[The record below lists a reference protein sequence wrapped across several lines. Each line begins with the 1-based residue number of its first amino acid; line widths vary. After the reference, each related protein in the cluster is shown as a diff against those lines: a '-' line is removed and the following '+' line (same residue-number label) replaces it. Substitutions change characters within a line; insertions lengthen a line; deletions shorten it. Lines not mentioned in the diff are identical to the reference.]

1 MHRSY
6 AMPFGARVETGG
18 TRFRLWAPDV
28 GSVALHLPGRAD
40 IAMAKDGDG
49 WAEAFVPGM
58 GAGARYGFRVGD
70 QVVPD
75 PASRYQPDDVHALS
89 EVIDPEAFPWSD
101 GGWSG
106 RSWEEA
112 VIYELHVGTFTPE
125 GTYRAALGKLDY
137 LADLGVT
144 AIELMPLAEF
154 PGGRGWGY
162 DGVLP
167 YAPEASYGR
176 PEDLKALVDEAH
188 GRGLMVLLDV
198 VYNHFGPEGNY
209 LHASA
214 RRFFTGRHHTPWGE
228 AINYDGADARP
239 VREFIIGNA
248 LYWLEEYHLDGLRLD
263 AVHAIKDDSAKTVL
277 EELAERAH
285 ATFPGRQI
293 HLVLENDDNAAHLLS
308 RDGKGR
314 PRHYTAQWN
323 DDIHHALHRLLT
335 NEAGGY
341 YRDYAPHPA
350 PYLVRCLTEGFAYQ
364 GEESEHRNG
373 ARRGEPSRHLP
384 PTAFV
389 SFLQNHDQIGNR
401 ALGERI
407 DALASLPMVH
417 AATALLLLAPQVPL
431 LFQGEE
437 WGASTPFLYFCDF
450 GPDLAQAV
458 RDGRQREFAHFP
470 QFQGK
475 NAAKVPDPVEAG
487 TFAASK
493 LDWSEATRPPHAHRL
508 RTMRELLSI
517 RRREIAPRLVGM
529 AGGTA
534 TAEMFGP
541 LAFRVR
547 WRLGD
552 GSMLNLI
559 ANFSAVP
566 LPGIVPGEGRLLY
579 STYGGVGALP
589 AWGVDWILDDGGS

>member
-1 MHRSY
+1 M
-6 AMPFGARVETGG
+6 RVGTRLEAGG
-18 TRFRLWAPDV
+18 TRFRLWAPDCGAV
-28 GSVALHLPGRAD
+28 GLHLPGRAD
-40 IAMAKDGDG
+40 IAMDKDAEG
-49 WAEAFVPGM
+49 WAEAFVPGV
-58 GAGARYGFRVGD
+58 GAGARYGFRIGG
-70 QVVPD
+70 QVIPD
-75 PASRYQPDDVHALS
+75 PASRHQPDDVHALS
-89 EVIDPEAFPWSD
+89 EVIDPEAFEWSD
-101 GGWSG
+101 AGWRG
-106 RSWEEA
+106 RPWEEA
-112 VIYELHVGTFTPE
+112 VVYELHVGTFTPE
-125 GTYRAALGKLDY
+125 GTFRAAQARLDY
-137 LADLGVT
+137 LAELGVT

-162 DGVLP
+162 DGVLF

-176 PEDLKALVDEAH
+176 PEDLKALIDDAH
-188 GRGLMVLLDV
+188 ARGLMVMLDV

-209 LHASA
+209 LHVSA
-214 RRFFTGRHHTPWGE
+214 KRFFTDRHHTPWGQ
-228 AINYDGADARP
+228 AVNYDGADARP
-239 VREFIIGNA
+239 VRDFVIDNA
-248 LYWLEEYHLDGLRLD
+248 LYWLEEYHFDGLRLD
-263 AVHAIKDDSAKTVL
+263 AVHAIADDSARTVL
-277 EELAERAH
+277 EELAERVRADL
-285 ATFPGRQI
+285 AGRHV
-293 HLVLENDDNAAHLLS
+293 HLVLENDDNAAHLLG
-308 RDGKGR
+308 RDGKAR

-341 YRDYAPHPA
+341 YCDYGSDPVPH
-350 PYLVRCLTEGFAYQ
+350 LVRCLTDGFAYQ
-364 GEESEHRNG
+364 GEISQHRDN

-407 DALASLPMVH
+407 DALAALPMVH

-450 GPDLAQAV
+450 GPGLARAV
-458 RDGRQREFAHFP
+458 REGRRREFAHFP
-470 QFQGK
+470 QFQGAG
-475 NAAKVPDPVEAG
+475 AAKVPDPVAPS

-493 LDWSEATRPPHAHRL
+493 LDWAESLRPPHAHRL
-508 RTMRELLSI
+508 RTLRELLSI
-517 RRREIAPRLVGM
+517 RRREVAPRLAGM

-534 TAEMFGP
+534 RAEMLGP
-541 LAFRVR
+541 RAFRVR

-552 GSMLNLI
+552 GSGLEVI

-566 LPGIVPGEGRLLY
+566 FPGIVPGDGRLLY

-589 AWGVDWILDDGGS
+589 AWGVDWFLDDKGM

>member
-1 MHRSY
+1 MHRNH

-18 TRFRLWAPDV
+18 TRFRLWAPDA
-28 GSVALHLPGRAD
+28 GAVALHLPGRAD
-40 IAMAKDGDG
+40 IAMDKDADG
-49 WAEAFVPGM
+49 WAEAFVTGV
-58 GAGARYGFRVGD
+58 GAGARYGFRVGGM
-70 QVVPD
+70 VVPD
-75 PASRYQPDDVHALS
+75 PASRHQPDDVHALS

-101 GGWSG
+101 GGWNG
-106 RSWEEA
+106 RPWEEA
-112 VIYELHVGTFTPE
+112 VIYELHVGTFTTE
-125 GTYRAALGKLDY
+125 GTFRAVLDKLDY
-137 LADLGVT
+137 LAELGIT

-154 PGGRGWGY
+154 PGRRGWGY
-162 DGVLP
+162 DGVLMF
-167 YAPEASYGR
+167 APESSYGR
-176 PEDLKALVDEAH
+176 PEDLKALVDAAH
-188 GRGLMVLLDV
+188 ARGLMVLLDV

-209 LHASA
+209 LHLSA
-214 RRFFTGRHHTPWGE
+214 RRFFTGRHHTPWGQ
-228 AINYDGADARP
+228 AVNYDGADARP
-239 VREFIIGNA
+239 VRGFVIDNA
-248 LYWLEEYHLDGLRLD
+248 LYWLEEYHFDGLRLD
-263 AVHAIKDDSAKTVL
+263 AVHAIADDSVKTVL
-277 EELAERAH
+277 EELAERVR
-285 ATFPGRQI
+285 ATFPGRHV
-293 HLVLENDDNAAHLLS
+293 HLVLENDGNAAHLLS

-323 DDIHHALHRLLT
+323 DDIHHALHRVLT

-341 YRDYAPHPA
+341 YRDYGPDPVSH
-350 PYLVRCLTEGFAYQ
+350 LMRCLTDGFAYQ
-364 GEESEHRNG
+364 GEQSEHRGN

-450 GPDLAQAV
+450 GPDLAKAV
-458 RDGRQREFAHFP
+458 REGRRREFP

-475 NAAKVPDPVEAG
+475 DAARLPDPVAPAS
-487 TFAASK
+487 FAAST
-493 LDWSEATRPPHAHRL
+493 LDWAEALEAPHAHRL
-508 RTMRELLSI
+508 RSLRELLSI
-517 RRREIAPRLVGM
+517 RRREIAPRLAGM
-529 AGGTA
+529 TGGTA
-534 TAEMFGP
+534 IAETLGA

-552 GSMLNLI
+552 GSGLSVI

-566 LPGIVPGEGRLLY
+566 LPGIVPGDGRLLY

-589 AWGVDWILDDGGS
+589 AWGVDWILDDRGV